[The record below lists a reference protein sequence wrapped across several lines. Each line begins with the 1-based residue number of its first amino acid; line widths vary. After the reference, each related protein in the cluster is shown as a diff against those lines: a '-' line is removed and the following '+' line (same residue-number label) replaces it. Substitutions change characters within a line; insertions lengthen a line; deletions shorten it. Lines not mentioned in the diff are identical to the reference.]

1 MTREKTTVS
10 NQFSS
15 SNFAKIVTSRDG
27 KSGREGWR
35 EIECVSE
42 RARRTCCVTY
52 AALQTSQII
61 LSCICIMCIGM
72 ATHLDRKSTCTV
84 IETNMVILFSA
95 YLDYF
100 SLTNQSREVTCD
112 FGFASGVGAGC
123 DGWYDDRDFLESSLL
138 FSSYAIVKNNSI
150 FPLTEKENIRIGKN
164 LTDIEELF
172 KNFSSLIVYQYFFSV
187 RTHIHNNRV
196 SDCITPN
203 NLEKLL
209 SYLGCDVDGYLH
221 LDDVRAY
228 YPATYFYFYAWNFC
242 VEIILSSDI
251 LIS

>member
-1 MTREKTTVS
+1 MS

-112 FGFASGVGAGC
+112 FGFAIGVGAGC
-123 DGWYDDRDFLESSLL
+123 DGCYDDRDFLKSSLL
-138 FSSYAIVKNNSI
+138 LSSYAIVKNNSI
-150 FPLTEKENIRIGKN
+150 FPLTEKENIRIRKN

-172 KNFSSLIVYQYFFSV
+172 KNFSSLIVYQYIFYCSFFPCGHTYITIELAIALRQTISKNCYLTSV
-187 RTHIHNNRV
+187 VTSMAIFISMTFVLIIPRPT
-196 SDCITPN
+196 ST
-203 NLEKLL
+203 
-209 SYLGCDVDGYLH
+209 SMLG
-221 LDDVRAY
+221 
-228 YPATYFYFYAWNFC
+228 
-242 VEIILSSDI
+242 
-251 LIS
+251 ISA

>member
-1 MTREKTTVS
+1 MSVKLNYQKQVRLLLHWILCFIVGDIYDITWHNLCIKIRYLASQLYYLSHIYTYTYTHHIPQRDHQSWVAFTTVKRNMTREKTTVS

-123 DGWYDDRDFLESSLL
+123 DGCYDDRDFLKSSLL
-138 FSSYAIVKNNSI
+138 LSSYAIVKNNSI
-150 FPLTEKENIRIGKN
+150 FPLTEKYKNTKKFNRYWRI
-164 LTDIEELF
+164 I
-172 KNFSSLIVYQYFFSV
+172 
-187 RTHIHNNRV
+187 
-196 SDCITPN
+196 
-203 NLEKLL
+203 
-209 SYLGCDVDGYLH
+209 
-221 LDDVRAY
+221 
-228 YPATYFYFYAWNFC
+228 
-242 VEIILSSDI
+242 
-251 LIS
+251 

>member
-123 DGWYDDRDFLESSLL
+123 DGCYDDRDFLKSSLL
-138 FSSYAIVKNNSI
+138 LSSYAIVKNNSI
-150 FPLTEKENIRIGKN
+150 FPLTEKYKN
-164 LTDIEELF
+164 TKKF
-172 KNFSSLIVYQYFFSV
+172 
-187 RTHIHNNRV
+187 NR
-196 SDCITPN
+196 
-203 NLEKLL
+203 
-209 SYLGCDVDGYLH
+209 H
-221 LDDVRAY
+221 
-228 YPATYFYFYAWNFC
+228 
-242 VEIILSSDI
+242 
-251 LIS
+251 

>member
-10 NQFSS
+10 NQFSP

-123 DGWYDDRDFLESSLL
+123 DGCYDDRDFLKSSLL
-138 FSSYAIVKNNSI
+138 FSKMSK
-150 FPLTEKENIRIGKN
+150 
-164 LTDIEELF
+164 
-172 KNFSSLIVYQYFFSV
+172 
-187 RTHIHNNRV
+187 
-196 SDCITPN
+196 
-203 NLEKLL
+203 
-209 SYLGCDVDGYLH
+209 
-221 LDDVRAY
+221 
-228 YPATYFYFYAWNFC
+228 
-242 VEIILSSDI
+242 IILSFPLRKKKI
-251 LIS
+251 